1 MTTLNIKDFLVKVN
15 TNNLY
20 CSFSAEVPRSY
31 YIDYPYRFRTCEK
44 AEVILNKV
52 TTEGSD
58 ENILY
63 LLQDF
68 VTAKIEKEIAIYI
81 GDYHEVDSIF
91 CMDYK

>member
-1 MTTLNIKDFLVKVN
+1 MLVKVN
-15 TNNLY
+15 AANLY

-31 YIDYPYRFRTCEK
+31 YVDYPCRFRTCEK

-63 LLQDF
+63 ILQDF

-81 GDYHEVDSIF
+81 GDSYEVDSIF
-91 CMDYK
+91 YSDYK